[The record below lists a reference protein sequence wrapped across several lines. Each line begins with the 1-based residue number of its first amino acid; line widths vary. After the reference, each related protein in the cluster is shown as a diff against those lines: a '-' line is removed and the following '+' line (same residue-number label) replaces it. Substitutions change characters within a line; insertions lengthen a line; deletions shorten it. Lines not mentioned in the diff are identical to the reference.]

1 MIVTHILASESI
13 IIMVNVKAN
22 IHSIQLQD
30 PSPDT
35 HLRHVLKRSCSRLA
49 AFNRPQQAS
58 A

>member
-1 MIVTHILASESI
+1 MIVTHILASQSI

-30 PSPDT
+30 SSPDT
-35 HLRHVLKRSCSRLA
+35 HLRHLFEKSCSRLA